1 MRLSRLILSALVAS
15 AVALAP
21 VAGALA
27 AAAGTIE
34 VQSHAKAPM
43 EDCHKSAS
51 KTGST
56 GGHCPDC
63 DTKGSC
69 STACLL
75 KCFQLSATLEPVTPT
90 LEIVLPSLPVTASAE
105 PAGWSSR
112 PPAPPPRA

>member
-34 VQSHAKAPM
+34 AQAHAKAPM

-51 KTGST
+51 KTEPT

-69 STACLL
+69 SAACLL
-75 KCFQLSATLEPVTPT
+75 KCFQLSATLEPATAT
-90 LEIVLPSLPVTASAE
+90 LEIVLPRLPVTVSAE
-105 PAGWSSR
+105 PPGWSSR

>member
-27 AAAGTIE
+27 AAASSAE
-34 VQSHAKAPM
+34 AQSHAKAPM

-51 KTGST
+51 KTEPT

-69 STACLL
+69 SAACLL
-75 KCFQLSATLEPVTPT
+75 KCFQLSATLEPAAAT
-90 LEIVLPSLPVTASAE
+90 LKIVLPRLPVTVSTE
-105 PAGWSSR
+105 PPGWSSR